1 MDFSFAEF
9 CSCLGKKLSLTFGAQ
24 LGAYLREAVLGAVSL
39 SGGFAERPDAAA
51 DLLQRH
57 FGGPRLGSAQ
67 CWQAML
73 GQESGGCCVGAWG
86 GNEHFCRK
94 IDCPAP
100 ARLHFPLCM
109 SWGKEK
115 H

>member
-1 MDFSFAEF
+1 MF
-9 CSCLGKKLSLTFGAQ
+9 LLGGKKLSLTFRAQ
-24 LGAYLREAVLGAVSL
+24 LGASLREAVLGAVSL
-39 SGGFAERPDAAA
+39 SGGIAERPDTAA
-51 DLLQRH
+51 DVLQRH
-57 FGGPRLGSAQ
+57 FGGPCFRF
-67 CWQAML
+67 WQAML